1 MHSRNSCGRQGKHFL
16 CINLFC
22 DESTLGSLL
31 AEQSK
36 VKYNQKSM
44 TTYCYFGGY
53 RLKTVPYHHRVSR
66 LDPMLSSSIQ
76 NSNDF
81 PGHLINYML
90 PASAKDG
97 MGPLNED
104 VVEAALKT
112 RNAFLSVSNAKLRP
126 QGHLGD
132 FPQLPCRMDTCF
144 DFNKCYD
151 EFLVYVYPPEPL
163 NSLGASP
170 PISSNYQK
178 IITAIQESRY
188 YTTDPERACLFVLGI
203 DTLDRDSLSEDYV
216 RNVPSRLARLSY
228 WNNGKN
234 HVIFN
239 LYSGTWPDYVEN
251 SLGFDTG
258 EAILAKASMS
268 VQQLRPGFDISI
280 PLFHKQFP
288 LRAGSTGLAVSMN
301 FPLNKKYL
309 LAFKGKRNCVQYDIK
324 IKDYGIQRRF
334 MWKQMDG
341 AVDGFLSRMI
351 SRTRVAKNV
360 VGSYVS
366 KENSTKS
373 ALDYLP
379 IETTR
384 ETKVINMRPSKKFV
398 KFSAFSSNP
407 LAASSYKVTSMNPQK
422 LRQIEREQ
430 ELIAEGHVN
439 KIEDNN
445 FAVNRSSVNKAAR
458 KKEDHTVTV
467 SHENNTIREHT
478 DNWEPIIEPATSHY
492 LSSTFKPSNKAL
504 LHTSIVGELPPQP
517 EKIFYSPTQ
526 NPNEIKQGNKSIIS
540 HFYEVTEN
548 VVEETV
554 NQPVAYDR
562 HSPPYDRHSP
572 PYDRRS
578 PTEFLLPTGS
588 DITVTSLHQNTNRHF
603 TQRIFE
609 RHKEKLHYTTTERP
623 NYQTMFLD
631 IVRKHSEKS
640 SNVTMNLPLENTP
653 SNLTKN
659 VDLIAVPIKRRE
671 REKRRQQP
679 SHYQSSIGIIE
690 NGKKIGMQKPSTT
703 NSTFEKTFRNN
714 ISKKNNEYDRQR
726 GSVKFNNKVAIEEF

>member
-1 MHSRNSCGRQGKHFL
+1 MQAKKRYILVFVSCAFL
-16 CINLFC
+16 
-22 DESTLGSLL
+22 
-31 AEQSK
+31 A
-36 VKYNQKSM
+36 
-44 TTYCYFGGY
+44 YCYFGGY
-53 RLKTVPYHHRVSR
+53 RLKTVPYHNRVSR
-66 LDPMLSSSIQ
+66 LDPMLSSSVQ
-76 NSNDF
+76 NDNDF

-112 RNAFLSVSNAKLRP
+112 RNAFLSVSNSKLRV
-126 QGHLGD
+126 QGHLAD
-132 FPQLPCRMDTCF
+132 FAQLPCRMDNCF
-144 DFNKCYD
+144 DFSKCYD

-188 YTTDPERACLFVLGI
+188 YTTDPRRACIFVLGI

-309 LAFKGKRNCVQYDIK
+309 LAFKGKR
-324 IKDYGIQRRF
+324 IQRRF

-341 AVDGFLSRMI
+341 AVDGFLSHMI
-351 SRTRVAKNV
+351 SRTRVVKNV

-384 ETKVINMRPSKKFV
+384 IKYIFRNPLTKETKVINMRPSKKFI
-398 KFSAFSSNP
+398 KFSAFGSNP
-407 LAASSYKVTSMNPQK
+407 LAASSYKVTSISPQK

-430 ELIAEGHVN
+430 ELIAEGHIN
-439 KIEDNN
+439 KLEDNN
-445 FAVNRSSVNKAAR
+445 FAVNRSSANKVPR
-458 KKEDHTVTV
+458 KKQDHTITI
-467 SHENNTIREHT
+467 SRENNTIREHT

-492 LSSTFKPSNKAL
+492 FSSTFKPSKKAL
-504 LHTSIVGELPPQP
+504 LHTSVVEELPPQP
-517 EKIFYSPTQ
+517 EKFFYSPTQ
-526 NPNEIKQGNKSIIS
+526 NPNEIKQGNKSIIAHS
-540 HFYEVTEN
+540 YEVTEN

-554 NQPVAYDR
+554 NQPVTYDH
-562 HSPPYDRHSP
+562 HSHP
-572 PYDRRS
+572 
-578 PTEFLLPTGS
+578 EFMLRTGS
-588 DITVTSLHQNTNRHF
+588 DVTVTTLYQNTNRDF

-609 RHKEKLHYTTTERP
+609 RHKEKLHFTSTERP
-623 NYQTMFLD
+623 SYSTMFLD

-640 SNVTMNLPLENTP
+640 SNATMNLPSENIP
-653 SNLTKN
+653 LNLTKH
-659 VDLIAVPIKRRE
+659 VDLRSASTRRRE
-671 REKRRQQP
+671 REKPKQHA
-679 SHYQSSIGIIE
+679 SHYQSSIGIVE
-690 NGKKIGMQKPSTT
+690 NRKKIGMQKPLTT
-703 NSTFEKTFRNN
+703 NSTFQKTIRTN
-714 ISKKNNEYDRQR
+714 ISNANNEYDRQR
-726 GSVKFNNKVAIEEF
+726 GSVKFNNKIAIEEF

>member
-1 MHSRNSCGRQGKHFL
+1 MQAKKRYILVFVSCAFL
-16 CINLFC
+16 
-22 DESTLGSLL
+22 
-31 AEQSK
+31 A
-36 VKYNQKSM
+36 
-44 TTYCYFGGY
+44 YCYFGGY
-53 RLKTVPYHHRVSR
+53 RLKTVPYHNRVSR
-66 LDPMLSSSIQ
+66 LDPMLSSSVQ
-76 NSNDF
+76 NDNDF

-112 RNAFLSVSNAKLRP
+112 RNAFLSVSNSKLRV
-126 QGHLGD
+126 QGHLAD
-132 FPQLPCRMDTCF
+132 FAQLPCRMDNCF
-144 DFNKCYD
+144 DFSKCYD

-188 YTTDPERACLFVLGI
+188 YTTDPRRACIFVLGI

-309 LAFKGKRNCVQYDIK
+309 LAFKGKR
-324 IKDYGIQRRF
+324 IQRRF

-341 AVDGFLSRMI
+341 AVDGFLSHMI
-351 SRTRVAKNV
+351 SRTRVVKNV

-384 ETKVINMRPSKKFV
+384 VKYIFRNPLTKETKVINMRPSKKFI
-398 KFSAFSSNP
+398 KFSAFGSNP
-407 LAASSYKVTSMNPQK
+407 LAASSYKVTSISPQK

-430 ELIAEGHVN
+430 ELIAEGHIN
-439 KIEDNN
+439 KLEDNN
-445 FAVNRSSVNKAAR
+445 FAVNRSSANKVPR
-458 KKEDHTVTV
+458 KKQDHTITI
-467 SHENNTIREHT
+467 SRENNTIREHT

-492 LSSTFKPSNKAL
+492 FSSTFKPSKKAL
-504 LHTSIVGELPPQP
+504 LHTSVVEELPPQP
-517 EKIFYSPTQ
+517 EKFFYSPTQ
-526 NPNEIKQGNKSIIS
+526 NPNEIKQGNKSIIAHS
-540 HFYEVTEN
+540 YEVTEN

-554 NQPVAYDR
+554 NQPVTYDH
-562 HSPPYDRHSP
+562 HSHP
-572 PYDRRS
+572 
-578 PTEFLLPTGS
+578 EFMLRTGS
-588 DITVTSLHQNTNRHF
+588 DVTVTTLYQNTNRDF

-609 RHKEKLHYTTTERP
+609 RHKEKLHFTSTERP
-623 NYQTMFLD
+623 SYSTMFLD

-640 SNVTMNLPLENTP
+640 SNATMNLPSENIP
-653 SNLTKN
+653 LNLTKH
-659 VDLIAVPIKRRE
+659 VDLRSASTRRRE
-671 REKRRQQP
+671 REKPKQHA
-679 SHYQSSIGIIE
+679 SHYQSSIGIVE
-690 NGKKIGMQKPSTT
+690 NRKKIGMQKPLTT
-703 NSTFEKTFRNN
+703 NSTFQKTIRTN
-714 ISKKNNEYDRQR
+714 ISNANNEYDRQR
-726 GSVKFNNKVAIEEF
+726 GSVKFNNKIAIEEF